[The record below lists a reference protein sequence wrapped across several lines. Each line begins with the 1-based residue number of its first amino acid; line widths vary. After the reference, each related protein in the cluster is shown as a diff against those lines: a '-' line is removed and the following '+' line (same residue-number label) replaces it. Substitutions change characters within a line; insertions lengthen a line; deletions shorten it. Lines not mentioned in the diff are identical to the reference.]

1 MNICFSTL
9 GCCDRDMNSIISLAR
24 QYGMNAVE
32 LRGIGGTLNNGEIPD
47 FSGENIL
54 NTKNKLLKN
63 GVAPLVIGTSC
74 RFHNPEEYES
84 ALDEGKTGMRIA
96 RGLGAKYVRVFGDK
110 FVGNRSVCTERI
122 IAGLSAL
129 CAYDAEVGV
138 LLEVHGECNTVEA
151 LSPIIEVLS
160 AYPNFGILWDVHH
173 SHKSYGEGWREFYR
187 FIRPYVKHV
196 HIKDYSDE
204 RKALT
209 LIGDGSIPLEEIVR
223 ALVADG
229 YDGYFS
235 LEWEKKWKPELPD
248 IECALDSFVALI
260 NCIR

>member
-9 GCCDRDMNSIISLAR
+9 GCCDRDMDGIVSLAK
-24 QYGMNAVE
+24 QYGMAAVE
-32 LRGIGGTLNNGEIPD
+32 LRGVGGLLNNGEIPD
-47 FSGENIL
+47 FSSESIES
-54 NTKNKLLKN
+54 TRNKLAKS
-63 GVAPLVIGTSC
+63 GVIPLVLGTSC
-74 RFHNPEEYES
+74 CFHNPEKYES

-110 FVGNRSVCTERI
+110 FVGNRSECTERI

-129 CAYDAEVGV
+129 CAYDSEVGV

-151 LSPIIEVLS
+151 LSPIIKSLS

-173 SHKSYGEGWREFYR
+173 SHKSYGADWREFYR

-196 HIKDYSDE
+196 HVKDYSDE
-204 RKALT
+204 QKVLT
-209 LIGDGSIPLEEIVR
+209 LIGDGSIPLWDIVCT
-223 ALVADG
+223 LVADG

-235 LEWEKKWKPELPD
+235 LEWEKKWHPTLPD
-248 IECALDSFVALI
+248 VEYALDSFVALM
-260 NCIR
+260 NQR